1 MMSARTIQT
10 AMFTVAAAVMA
21 TILYWSVDIVHRG
34 GPVMIPIVMCSIFAL
49 TVALERL
56 YFFLR
61 LGAKTAPFLEAL
73 RGAVQGRQWDE
84 ADALCERTAGPIA
97 RVGAAGLA
105 AREAPEEEIQHVME
119 DAARDELPVVEG
131 HVRWLA
137 TFAQVATLLGLLGTV
152 SGMVEAFQ
160 VIQTKAG
167 GANPV
172 SPGDLAGGIWEAL
185 TTTVA
190 GLEVAIPTILVY
202 NYLVSRIGE
211 VQFHTEKMTRLVA
224 GWRRTG

>member
-1 MMSARTIQT
+1 MSSRTIQT
-10 AMFTVAAAVMA
+10 AVFTAAAVVMA
-21 TILYWSVDIVHRG
+21 TMLYWSVDLIHRG

-49 TVALERL
+49 TIAIERL

-61 LGAKTAPFLEAL
+61 LGARTAPFLESL
-73 RGAVQGRQWDE
+73 RGAVQGRQWGE
-84 ADALCERTAGPIA
+84 AEAVCEKTSGPIA
-97 RVGAAGLA
+97 RVGAAGLR
-105 AREAPEEEIQHVME
+105 AREGPEDEIQQVME
-119 DAARDELPVVEG
+119 DAARDELPVIEG
-131 HVRWLA
+131 QVRWLA
-137 TFAQVATLLGLLGTV
+137 TIAQVATLLGLLGTV
-152 SGMVEAFQ
+152 TGMVEAFQ

-190 GLEVAIPTILVY
+190 GLQVAIPTILAY

-211 VQFHTEKMTRLVA
+211 VQFHMEKLTRLVA
-224 GWRRTG
+224 GWRRIG